1 MRVEVRHY
9 VQHQMAETPEYKQV
23 LKIALDLLNL
33 LNTDRVLASIDNANQ
48 PGASSSDVQKAFRTE
63 AQFLGFKDESK
74 GLFQGYKS
82 NGLRPDYFKK
92 LKGTGI
98 ILEVERG
105 KTTMNNMDLLD
116 FWKCHICAHAHYL
129 FLLVPVKL
137 VQNNTAKVGARN
149 EFASVNNRLATFFLK
164 ESNYTSV
171 RGLSIFG
178 Y

>member
-1 MRVEVRHY
+1 MLWSE
-9 VQHQMAETPEYKQV
+9 
-23 LKIALDLLNL
+23 
-33 LNTDRVLASIDNANQ
+33 
-48 PGASSSDVQKAFRTE
+48 
-63 AQFLGFKDESK
+63 
-74 GLFQGYKS
+74 
-82 NGLRPDYFKK
+82 LRGEGHPDYFKK
-92 LKGTGI
+92 LKEKGI
-98 ILEVERG
+98 ILEVEHG

-164 ESNYTSV
+164 ESSYTSV